1 MSEPDTPDGQ
11 RDDDYATRLSPF
23 VERFA
28 ADLTEAGMQ
37 RMASRVFACLLASDE
52 GALSSAE
59 LAERLQVSPAAV
71 SGAVRYLSGLHMV
84 SRERTP
90 GSRRELY
97 RVREDVWWE
106 TFTNRDALLSRW
118 SATVRAGADVVGPD
132 TPAGRRL
139 AETSEFFVFLREEL
153 SGLMARWR
161 ELRAERPADDGA

>member
-1 MSEPDTPDGQ
+1 MSA
-11 RDDDYATRLSPF
+11 DDYATRLSPF

-37 RMASRVFACLLASDE
+37 RMAARVFACLLASDE

-59 LAERLQVSPAAV
+59 LADRLQVSPAAV
-71 SGAVRYLSGLHMV
+71 SGAVRYLAGVHMV
-84 SRERTP
+84 SRERAP

-97 RVREDVWWE
+97 RVQEDVWWE
-106 TFTNRDALLSRW
+106 TFTNRDVLLSRW
-118 SATVRAGADVVGPD
+118 SATARAGAEAIGPD

-139 AETSEFFVFLREEL
+139 KETGEFFAFLKDEL

-161 ELRAERPADDGA
+161 ELRAERARSGD

>member
-1 MSEPDTPDGQ
+1 MSEPDT
-11 RDDDYATRLSPF
+11 DDYTTRLSPF

-37 RMASRVFACLLASDE
+37 RMAARVFACLLASDE

-59 LAERLQVSPAAV
+59 LADRLQVSPAAV
-71 SGAVRYLSGLHMV
+71 SGAVRYLAGLHMV
-84 SRERTP
+84 SRERAP

-97 RVREDVWWE
+97 RVQEDVWWE
-106 TFTNRDALLSRW
+106 TFTNRDTLLSRW
-118 SATVRAGADVVGPD
+118 SATVRSGVDAVGAD

-139 AETSEFFVFLREEL
+139 AETSEFFTFLRDEL

-161 ELRAERPADDGA
+161 QVRAERARHDGAPEA